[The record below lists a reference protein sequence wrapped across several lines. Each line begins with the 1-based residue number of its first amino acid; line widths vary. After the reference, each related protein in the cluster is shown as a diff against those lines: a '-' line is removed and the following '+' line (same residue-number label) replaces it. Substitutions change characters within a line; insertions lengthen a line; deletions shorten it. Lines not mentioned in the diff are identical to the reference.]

1 MIVEVLP
8 CFDAFVW
15 VVSMPLFL
23 EKEPSLLS
31 SEAHHAMMLG
41 KPAITSLLMTA
52 ATYLVRRGSGEE
64 TRGLEAIVARP

>member
-8 CFDAFVW
+8 CFDASVW
-15 VVSMPLFL
+15 VASMSLFG
-23 EKEPSLLS
+23 KKSSFLS
-31 SEAHHAMMLG
+31 SESHHAIMLG